1 MSKTSMYKRRV
12 IVDQR
17 DTKTVKIVILW
28 LLVVIAITEV
38 AIMVDVRDYIVR
50 DEIGENYD

>member
-1 MSKTSMYKRRV
+1 MNS
-12 IVDQR
+12 R

-28 LLVVIAITEV
+28 LLVIVAITEI
-38 AIMVDVRDYIVR
+38 AIMVDIRDYIDKQ

>member
-1 MSKTSMYKRRV
+1 
-12 IVDQR
+12 VDQR

-38 AIMVDVRDYIVR
+38 AIMVDVRDYIEKQ